1 MTPAT
6 RAVAA
11 AIEHR
16 PDVAVLDLNSAVCG
30 EGYRSQIN
38 GAELYADRVHFSR
51 QGSELVWTWLAP
63 EIVTAWGFRD
73 A

>member
-1 MTPAT
+1 M
-6 RAVAA
+6 
-11 AIEHR
+11 
-16 PDVAVLDLNSAVCG
+16 CG

>member
-1 MTPAT
+1 MSRWAKGVQDQ
-6 RAVAA
+6 RGDVS
-11 AIEHR
+11 
-16 PDVAVLDLNSAVCG
+16 VAVLDLNSAVCG

-63 EIVTAWGFRD
+63 EIVTARV